1 MTTIQPVSDV
11 EVRLDLRGMTCAAC
25 AGRIQKQLNRIDG
38 VTATVNFATE
48 QAAVRI
54 SPGSASTVDVPT
66 LIATVESAG
75 YHATEHRNAAAKRQD
90 SPAPDGTTL
99 DESETDPELQA
110 LRQRLIG
117 TAALGLP
124 VVVLSMIP
132 ALQFEFWQWLCFA
145 LAAPVATWGAWSF
158 HRAAAMNLRHG
169 AATMDTLVS
178 LGVIASFGASV
189 WALFFGGAGQPG
201 VGMSMSLW
209 GDTGDAMAG
218 HSGAPPHL
226 YLEVAVS
233 IVVLIL
239 TGRFLERRARR
250 RAGEA
255 VRALLEVGAKQASVL
270 GPDGT
275 ETLVDAGLLAVGDRF
290 VVRPGERVATD
301 GTVVEGAS
309 GIDASAITGESVP
322 VEVTV
327 GDAVIGGTTNVGGR
341 VVVTATSVG
350 ADTQLANMA
359 RLVEDAQNGTAP
371 VQRLADRVASVF
383 VPVVVLLAVG
393 TLAWWWL
400 VNDDLAAGFNAAVA
414 VLVIAC
420 PCALGLATPTALLV
434 GTGRGAQLGI
444 LIRGPEILESTR
456 RVDTVVLD
464 KTGTVTTGVMTVAD
478 TWGTVDDLAVIA
490 SVEASSEHPI
500 GRAIAA
506 TLEPSVRRKTSDF
519 LATAGAG
526 VRANVEGT
534 VVDVGRPTEALALVN
549 AELAGWAAQ
558 RSALG
563 ETVVIGSWD
572 GQARAGL
579 SLSDRPKATAR
590 AAIEQLVGIGL
601 LPVLLTGD
609 SEATARTVGEAVG
622 IERVV
627 AGVLPAGKVELIRSL
642 QAEGR
647 VVAMVGD
654 GVNDAPALA
663 AADLGLA
670 MGSGTDAAI
679 EAADITLVRDDLKS
693 VPEAITLS
701 RRTLRTIKS
710 NLFWAFA
717 YNTAAIPLAATGRL
731 SPVIAAAAMA
741 SSSVFV
747 VLNSLRLR
755 RFTP

>member
-110 LRQRLIG
+110 LRQRLTG

-189 WALFFGGAGQPG
+189 WALFLGGAGQPG
-201 VGMSMSLW
+201 VSMSMSLW

-506 TLEPSVRRKTSDF
+506 TLEPSVRRKASDF

-558 RSALG
+558 RSGLG

-590 AAIEQLVGIGL
+590 AAIEQLVGLGL

>member
-66 LIATVESAG
+66 LIATVERAG

-110 LRQRLIG
+110 LRQRLTG

-158 HRAAAMNLRHG
+158 HRAAARNLRHG

-189 WALFFGGAGQPG
+189 WALFLGGAGQPG

-506 TLEPSVRRKTSDF
+506 TLEPSVRRKASDF

-558 RSALG
+558 RSGLG

-590 AAIEQLVGIGL
+590 AAIEQLVGLGL